1 MRALR
6 ALLLCA
12 LTATVAAAPGD
23 PPFPGG
29 VAAYLVEVQGRTAWS
44 HDADRALP
52 PASLTK
58 VMTAL
63 LVLESGVPLDD
74 AVTASTAAARAS
86 GTSLR
91 LRAGEQM
98 RVHDLLAAALL
109 KSANDACLVLA
120 ERVAGTEAKFV
131 AAMNRRAGELGLTH
145 THFSNACGF
154 DTPGHRSSARDLA
167 VLARAALRQPTFAEL
182 VKTVTRTV
190 RTLGGR
196 TFELS
201 NGNEIVG
208 RYPGAIGV
216 KTGFTAHA
224 GKCLIALVQRDGVSV
239 LLVVLNAP
247 NRWWDSTAM
256 LDRAF
261 ETPRASPRPA
271 N

>member
-1 MRALR
+1 
-6 ALLLCA
+6 
-12 LTATVAAAPGD
+12 
-23 PPFPGG
+23 
-29 VAAYLVEVQGRTAWS
+29 
-44 HDADRALP
+44 
-52 PASLTK
+52 
-58 VMTAL
+58 
-63 LVLESGVPLDD
+63 
-74 AVTASTAAARAS
+74 
-86 GTSLR
+86 
-91 LRAGEQM
+91 
-98 RVHDLLAAALL
+98 
-109 KSANDACLVLA
+109 
-120 ERVAGTEAKFV
+120 
-131 AAMNRRAGELGLTH
+131 MNRRAGELGLTH